1 MAQIWPHKPTPF
13 ISGQQSWEGNM
24 KYFHCYGTRL
34 ERWQKNQVALRD
46 LGGLEIDLTLADSEE
61 AVSPKI

>member
-1 MAQIWPHKPTPF
+1 
-13 ISGQQSWEGNM
+13 M